1 MYHTFFSCC
10 TETTL
15 ATHILSGRHA
25 SVLTPFYK
33 FWANFLSAKKLS
45 IVRSARQISIRLPSA
60 RVGRIILFLSNRLHK
75 HGSILICWH
84 RKTFEF

>member
-33 FWANFLSAKKLS
+33 FWANFLSAKK
-45 IVRSARQISIRLPSA
+45 VVNCSIRS
-60 RVGRIILFLSNRLHK
+60 SNFD
-75 HGSILICWH
+75 SIAIRSSWPYH
-84 RKTFEF
+84 SISVESFA